1 MSLKQATYDTGM
13 PTGIPFKSA
22 VDVKSKLGSVR
33 VIVVDGN
40 SGRMGSVTLPA
51 STLYP

>member
-1 MSLKQATYDTGM
+1 
-13 PTGIPFKSA
+13 

-40 SGRMGSVTLPA
+40 SGKMGSVTIPSSALA
-51 STLYP
+51 K